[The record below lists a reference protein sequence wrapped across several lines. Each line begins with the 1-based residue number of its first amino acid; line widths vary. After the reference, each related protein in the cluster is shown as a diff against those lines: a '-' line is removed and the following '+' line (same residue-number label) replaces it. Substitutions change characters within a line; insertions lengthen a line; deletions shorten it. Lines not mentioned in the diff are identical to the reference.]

1 MKTLKERILKD
12 GRVLDGN
19 ILKVDSFIN
28 HQVDYKL
35 MDDIGEE
42 IYSRFADCKVDKIL
56 TIETSGIPVAYSVAR
71 NFDVPF
77 VFAKKTISG
86 NLAGDLYKT
95 KVFSYTKSCQ
105 YDVVVSKKY
114 LLKDENV
121 LVVDDFLANGQA
133 ALGMIALV
141 EQAGAKVVGVVALI
155 EKAFQDGGKLVK
167 EKGYRFEALASIE
180 KMDYEGIK
188 IKE

>member
-42 IYSRFADCKVDKIL
+42 IHRRFVDCTVDKIL
-56 TIETSGIPVAYSVAR
+56 TIETSGIPAAYSVAR
-71 NFDVPF
+71 KFDVPF
-77 VFAKKTISG
+77 VFAKKKVSG
-86 NLAGDLYKT
+86 NIGDDLFST
-95 KVFSYTKSCQ
+95 EVFSYTKSCL
-105 YDVVVSKKY
+105 YNVVVSKKY
-114 LLKDENV
+114 LTKGENI

-133 ALGMIALV
+133 ALGMIDLV
-141 EQAGAKVVGVVALI
+141 EQSGAKVVGVVALI
-155 EKAFQDGGKLVK
+155 EKAFQDGGKILR
-167 EKGYRFEALASIE
+167 EKGYRLEALASIE
-180 KMDYEGIK
+180 KMDVEGIK
-188 IKE
+188 IK

>member
-1 MKTLKERILKD
+1 MKTLKDRILKD

-42 IYSRFADCKVDKIL
+42 IHRRFEDCKVDKIL
-56 TIETSGIPVAYSVAR
+56 TIETSGIPAAYSVAR

-77 VFAKKTISG
+77 VFAKKITSG
-86 NLAGDLYKT
+86 NIGDDLYKT
-95 KVFSYTKSCQ
+95 KVFSYTKSCR

-114 LLKDENV
+114 LIEGENV

-133 ALGMIALV
+133 ALGMIDLV
-141 EQAGAKVVGVVALI
+141 EQAGANVVGVVALI
-155 EKAFQDGGKLVK
+155 EKAFQDGGKILR
-167 EKGYRFEALASIE
+167 EKGYRLEALASIE

-188 IKE
+188 IK